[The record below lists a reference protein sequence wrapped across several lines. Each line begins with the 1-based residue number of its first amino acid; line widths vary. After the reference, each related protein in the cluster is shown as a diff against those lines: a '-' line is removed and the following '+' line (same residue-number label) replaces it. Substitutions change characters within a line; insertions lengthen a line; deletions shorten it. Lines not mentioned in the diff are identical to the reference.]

1 MVTIGATKQK
11 NDTKIKVSTLVIDYD
26 IKKTSWNQRC
36 KEIKEELE
44 KSKGTENELIKNEDF
59 HRLLDEFNKDYKDS
73 LVILPPYEGDFLGR
87 EEELKGIRDTISKT
101 LEPTRVILGSAGTGK
116 TTLVREATRRINAGQ
131 MENKMGYNLVCVE
144 LSLLALLD
152 EGESKFTSMLAEI
165 IPRILKLEQEARVLL
180 NDENI
185 KFVLFI
191 DEVHTLTK
199 AVQKEN
205 GESNGADVLKRHIKP
220 EIGTLILIGA
230 TTVEEYRKY
239 IEPNL
244 PLKERFSDKT
254 ILPEFT
260 NREVEKISLAH
271 WDYLMSLRKIKN
283 SKLPIEWI
291 RYIIKTNATEDLMS
305 SEPRKTKQFLGS
317 LDSYSFNENQVPT
330 LDMIKK
336 VFWTA
341 KHITPEVNPDID
353 ETFKAI
359 DTRLKG
365 QYGAKYLAKR
375 AIKARYGRLTK
386 SYNKPYLSFLALGPT
401 GVGKTEF
408 ANILNDNIFGGK
420 GAIVDMDCSDYA
432 YLENGVEKFLREAGE
447 KIGESEYAVF
457 LIDEVE
463 KAIPSKRNQGV
474 RSSLRDIFL
483 GLTGKGVLKYTP
495 KSGGADI
502 ELSLSKT
509 IMVFTSN
516 AGYEIF
522 EGNDKFSDNTITANT
537 PQNKIE
543 QILHSVGD
551 ELKENLHAEYNFA
564 REFFGRLDAV
574 LPFTSLT
581 EADAIEITERFLDE
595 TIQLAHEQENINIL
609 IDDKIEYDHELIRGI
624 DEGKTREFH
633 PLAVTLSSYL
643 ANMKESS
650 KGGARQVATI
660 FSYYIDNILS
670 DIKLKRK
677 DLSEMTIRIYPELL
691 DPYTGERLEDEEI
704 QEQVR
709 QALVSNRKE
718 DIEIVYEE
726 V

>member
-44 KSKGTENELIKNEDF
+44 KSKGTENELIKNEEF
-59 HRLLDEFNKDYKDS
+59 HRLLDDFNKDYKDS

-87 EEELKGIRDTISKT
+87 EKELKGIRNTISKT
-101 LEPTRVILGSAGTGK
+101 LEPTRVILGDAGTGK
-116 TTLVREATRRINAGQ
+116 TTLVREATRRINAGL

-165 IPRILKLEQEARVLL
+165 IPRILKLEQEARTLL

-230 TTVEEYRKY
+230 TTLEEYRKY
-239 IEPNL
+239 IEPNQ

-260 NREVEKISLAH
+260 DKEVEKISLAH

-317 LDSYSFNENQVPT
+317 LDSHSFNENQVPT
-330 LDMIKK
+330 LDMIKE
-336 VFWTA
+336 VFRTA
-341 KHITPEVNPDID
+341 KHITPEVEPDIE
-353 ETFKAI
+353 ETFNAI

-365 QYGAKYLAKR
+365 QYAAKYLAKR

-420 GAIVDMDCSDYA
+420 GIIVDMICSDYA

-447 KIGESEYAVF
+447 KIRSSEYAIF

-463 KAIPSKRNQGV
+463 KAIPSKRNQGI
-474 RSSLRDIFL
+474 RSSLRDVFL
-483 GLTGKGVLKYTP
+483 EITGKGILKYSP
-495 KSGGADI
+495 KSGGEDI
-502 ELSLSKT
+502 KVSLSKT
-509 IMVFTSN
+509 IIVFTSN

-522 EGNDKFSDNTITANT
+522 EGKEKFSNETITANT
-537 PQNKIE
+537 PKNIIE
-543 QILHSVGD
+543 QKLQSVGD
-551 ELKENLHAEYNFA
+551 ELEENLHAEYNFA

-581 EADAIEITERFLDE
+581 EADAIEITERMLE
-595 TIQLAHEQENINIL
+595 EVINLAYEQENIIIK
-609 IDDKIEYDHELIRGI
+609 IDDKIKYGHKKIRGL
-624 DEGKTREFH
+624 DEGEVREFY

-643 ANMKESS
+643 SNMKKSS
-650 KGGARQVATI
+650 KGGARQVARK
-660 FSYYIDNILS
+660 FSYYIENILS

-677 DLSEMTIRIYPELL
+677 DLSEMTIVIYPQLL
-691 DPYTGERLEDEEI
+691 DPHTGERVEDKKL
-704 QEQVR
+704 QEKTRNATMV
-709 QALVSNRKE
+709 NRKE